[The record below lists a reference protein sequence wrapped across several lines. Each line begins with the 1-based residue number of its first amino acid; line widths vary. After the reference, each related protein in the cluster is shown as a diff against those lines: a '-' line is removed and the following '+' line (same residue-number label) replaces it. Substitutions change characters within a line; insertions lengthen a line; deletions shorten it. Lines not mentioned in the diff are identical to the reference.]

1 MYCPN
6 CGAYNDNSYNN
17 CISCGKYI
25 ADINKSIRQA
35 AEEKI
40 VQHSVEPVSEER
52 PVFEASVSSEHT
64 EEVIT
69 DTSSASFNDKK
80 DEIKNSVQ
88 NNNRYESVYREYVK
102 KPKEYFILSILCT
115 IFGSLGF
122 GIAAIVFS
130 VMTKAEISSGNIK
143 KASIYSQN
151 TKIFCIFSIVIGI
164 IKYVFMFIVI
174 SACLTPSVNYYTS
187 PFFW

>member
-35 AEEKI
+35 TEEKAA
-40 VQHSVEPVSEER
+40 QPPVEQVVEEKPVLETN
-52 PVFEASVSSEHT
+52 VSSENVREVIPDTSNDSFNPKT
-64 EEVIT
+64 EE
-69 DTSSASFNDKK
+69 A
-80 DEIKNSVQ
+80 KNSVQ

-102 KPKEYFILSILCT
+102 KPKEYFIFSILCT

-164 IKYVFMFIVI
+164 IKYIFMFIVI